1 LNDYEVSSQKV
12 QGNGDCRGDYMK
24 TLRNCFVFSLLIAVI
39 VVLLATF
46 SLRPPEVLAD
56 AYSSHRFPAFG
67 YILDNPL
74 LAIAGAT
81 TTTNPTST
89 TGATTAHVAWV
100 FGAVSGTY
108 SGCTAQAKTSFD
120 GVNFLNLGS
129 PASVTVTSNAVNAW
143 DIYQQAPV
151 TTGPTTTAVSNSAAA
166 GFGQWSEYT
175 FACTSYGSSAPV
187 AITAIYK

>member
-1 LNDYEVSSQKV
+1 M
-12 QGNGDCRGDYMK
+12 R

-46 SLRPPEVLAD
+46 SLRPPEVMAD

-74 LAIAGAT
+74 LTIAGAGIS
-81 TTTNPTST
+81 TNPTST
-89 TGATTAHVAWV
+89 TGATTAHVTWV
-100 FGAVSGTY
+100 FGTVSGTY
-108 SGCTAQAKTSFD
+108 TGCTVQAKTSFD

-129 PASVTVTSNAVNAW
+129 AAAVTVTTNAVNAW

-151 TTGPTTTAVSNSAAA
+151 TTGVTTTAVSSTAAA
-166 GFGQWSEYT
+166 GFGQLSEYT
-175 FACTSYGSSAPV
+175 FACSAYGTSAPV
-187 AITAIYK
+187 TITAIYQ